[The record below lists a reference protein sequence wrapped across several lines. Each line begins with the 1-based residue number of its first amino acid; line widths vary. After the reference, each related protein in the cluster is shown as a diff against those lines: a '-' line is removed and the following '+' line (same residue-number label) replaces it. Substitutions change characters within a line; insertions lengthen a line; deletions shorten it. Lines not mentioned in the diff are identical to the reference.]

1 MKQYTF
7 KNREISWLD
16 FNSRVL
22 QEAED
27 SSVPLIE
34 RIRFIGIFSN
44 NLDEFYKVRYATVK
58 RIALSAKKQKKLYKG
73 LNAID
78 LLKEITKK
86 TISLQNRST
95 NALNTIIDKLKSQ
108 NIFFVDEKTIP
119 KQFINYINEFFVE
132 KIQPQLEIVVLD
144 EKSKFP
150 NLTDTSSFLTIKIIS
165 KSLDHK
171 YALIKIPTQLDRFL
185 VLNET
190 KRKYVILIDD
200 IIRFHLNEI
209 FEMFSPKTINAHM
222 IKISRDAELDFAYD
236 ISKSYLE
243 KISLS
248 IKNRSTGEPVR
259 FVYDNEIEKETLDFL
274 LDKLNFD
281 NNTDSIIP
289 GGKYH
294 NRRDYMS
301 FPSMNQ
307 NKLIY
312 KKLKPLD
319 IQNFD
324 LSKNI
329 FDTLKKRDYL
339 LHTPFHKFT
348 YILRFLSEASIDPAV
363 KKISI
368 TIYRLSKLSSV
379 ANALINAAKNGKEV
393 TVQIELQARFD
404 EKANIKY
411 AKLLE
416 QQGVKLIFGIQNLK
430 VHAKICVIER
440 KTPNGLEKYGFIST
454 GNFNES
460 TAKTYTDFTLFTHN
474 KQILNDMSKVFKF
487 FNANYKNFK
496 YEHLKLS
503 PFDTQS
509 FFTKMIKREIKN
521 AKKGLSASIKIKL
534 NSLTSYAMVE
544 ELYKASKE
552 GVKIKMIVRG
562 ICCLIPENEKNIEVI
577 SVVDRFLEHTRFF
590 IFNNN
595 GKNETYISSADW
607 MTRNLDNRVEV
618 TCPILNKNI
627 KDEINDI
634 FNIYWSDNVKSRR
647 VNTEIPNQ
655 YQVDLKSKKEK
666 RSQMEI
672 YNYYKLKLE
681 KQGRYR

>member
-16 FNSRVL
+16 FNARVL

-27 SSVPLIE
+27 SNVPLIE

-73 LNAID
+73 LTAID

-95 NALNTIIDKLKSQ
+95 NALNTIIDKLKSE
-108 NIFFVDEKTIP
+108 NIFFVDEKSIP
-119 KQFINYINEFFVE
+119 KKFINYINEYFIE

-165 KSLDHK
+165 KSFDHK

-190 KRKYVILIDD
+190 NCKYVILIDD
-200 IIRFHLNEI
+200 IIRYHLNEI
-209 FEMFSPKTINAHM
+209 FEIFSPKKINANM

-259 FVYDNEIEKETLDFL
+259 FVYDDKIEKETLDFL

-307 NKLIY
+307 NKLTY
-312 KKLKPLD
+312 EKLKPLNLY
-319 IQNFD
+319 NFD

-329 FDTLKKRDYL
+329 FDTIKERDYL

-348 YILRFLSEASIDPAV
+348 YILRFLTEASIDPSV
-363 KKISI
+363 TKISI

-416 QQGVKLIFGIQNLK
+416 EQGVKLIFGIQNLK
-430 VHAKICVIER
+430 VHAKICFIER
-440 KTPNGLEKYGFIST
+440 KTPKGLEKYGFIST

-474 KQILNDMSKVFKF
+474 KKILNDIAKIFKF

-496 YEHLKLS
+496 YDHLKLS

-509 FFTKMIKREIKN
+509 FFTKLIKREIKN
-521 AKKGLSASIKIKL
+521 AKKGLPASVKIKL

-544 ELYKASKE
+544 ELYKAAKQ
-552 GVKIKMIVRG
+552 GVKIKMIIRG

-618 TCPILNKNI
+618 TCPILDKSIN
-627 KDEINDI
+627 DEINDI
-634 FNIYWSDNVKSRR
+634 FNIYWSDNIKSRKI
-647 VNTEIPNQ
+647 NTEIPNQ
-655 YQVDLKSKKEK
+655 YQSNPKSKKGI
-666 RSQMEI
+666 RSQIEI

-681 KQGRYR
+681 K

>member
-1 MKQYTF
+1 MKDYTF
-7 KNREISWLD
+7 KNRELSWLD
-16 FNSRVL
+16 FNARVL

-27 SSVPLIE
+27 PNVPLIE

-58 RIALSAKKQKKLYKG
+58 RIALSGKKQKKLYQG

-86 TISLQNRST
+86 TIELQDRST
-95 NALNTIIDKLKSQ
+95 DALNSIINKLKSE
-108 NIFFVDEKTIP
+108 NIHFVDEKTIP
-119 KQFINYINEFFVE
+119 KKFIDLINDFFID
-132 KIQPQLEIVVLD
+132 KIQPQLEIVVLNK
-144 EKSKFP
+144 KSKFP
-150 NLTDTSSFLTIKIIS
+150 NLTDTSSFLTVKIIS
-165 KSLDHK
+165 KKQEQK
-171 YALIKIPTQLDRFL
+171 YALIKIPTKLDRFL
-185 VLNET
+185 VLSET
-190 KRKYVILIDD
+190 NQKYVILIDD

-209 FEMFSPKTINAHM
+209 FEIFSPQSIKANM

-248 IKNRSTGEPVR
+248 LKNRSSGEPVR

-274 LDKLNFD
+274 LDKLKFD
-281 NNTDSIIP
+281 HDTDSIIP

-301 FPSMNQ
+301 FPSMNK
-307 NKLIY
+307 NNLSY
-312 KKLKPLD
+312 KKFKPLD
-319 IQNFD
+319 LKGFD

-348 YILRFLSEASIDPAV
+348 YILRLLSEASIDPSV
-363 KKISI
+363 TKISI

-393 TVQIELQARFD
+393 VVQIELQARFD

-416 QQGVKLIFGIQNLK
+416 EQGVKLIFGIQNLK

-440 KTPNGLEKYGFIST
+440 KSSDGLEKFGFIST

-460 TAKTYTDFTLFTHN
+460 TAKIYTDFTLFTCD
-474 KQILNDMSKVFKF
+474 KKILNDISKVFKF
-487 FNANYKNFK
+487 FNANYKKFNFQ
-496 YEHLKLS
+496 HLKLS

-509 FFTKMIKREIKN
+509 FFTKMLKREIKN
-521 AKKGLSASIKIKL
+521 AKKGLPAYVKIKL

-544 ELYKASKE
+544 ELYKASRE

-562 ICCLIPENEKNIEVI
+562 ICCLLPENEKNIDVR

-618 TCPILNKNI
+618 TCPILDPNI
-627 KDEINDI
+627 KKEINDI
-634 FNIYWSDNVKSRR
+634 FEIYWSDNVKSRT
-647 VNTEIPNQ
+647 VNNEIPNQ
-655 YQVDLKSKKEK
+655 YQINQNSKKLI
-666 RSQMEI
+666 RSQIEI
-672 YNYYKLKLE
+672 NNYYKSKLE
-681 KQGRYR
+681 K

>member
-1 MKQYTF
+1 MKDYTF
-7 KNREISWLD
+7 KNRELSWLD
-16 FNSRVL
+16 FNARVL

-27 SSVPLIE
+27 PNVPLIE

-58 RIALSAKKQKKLYKG
+58 RIALSGKKQKKLYQG

-86 TISLQNRST
+86 TIELQDRST
-95 NALNTIIDKLKSQ
+95 YALNSIINKLKSE
-108 NIFFVDEKTIP
+108 NIHFVDEKTIP
-119 KQFINYINEFFVE
+119 EKFICLINDFFTD
-132 KIQPQLEIVVLD
+132 KIQPQLEIVVLNK
-144 EKSKFP
+144 KSKFP
-150 NLTDTSSFLTIKIIS
+150 NLTDTSSFLTVKIIS
-165 KSLDHK
+165 KKQEQK
-171 YALIKIPTQLDRFL
+171 YALIKIPTKLDRFL
-185 VLNET
+185 VLSEKNQ
-190 KRKYVILIDD
+190 KYVILIDD

-209 FEMFSPKTINAHM
+209 FEIFSPQSIKANM

-248 IKNRSTGEPVR
+248 LKNRSSGEPVR

-274 LDKLNFD
+274 LDKLKFD
-281 NNTDSIIP
+281 HDTDSIIP

-301 FPSMNQ
+301 FPSMNK
-307 NKLIY
+307 NNLSY
-312 KKLKPLD
+312 KKFEPLD
-319 IQNFD
+319 LKGFD

-348 YILRFLSEASIDPAV
+348 YILRLLSEASIDPSV
-363 KKISI
+363 TKISI

-393 TVQIELQARFD
+393 VVQIELQARFD

-416 QQGVKLIFGIQNLK
+416 EQGVKLIFGIQNLK

-440 KTPNGLEKYGFIST
+440 KSSDGLEKFGFIST

-460 TAKTYTDFTLFTHN
+460 TAKIYTDFTLFTCD
-474 KQILNDMSKVFKF
+474 KKILNDISKVFKF
-487 FNANYKNFK
+487 FNANYKKFNFQ
-496 YEHLKLS
+496 HLKLS

-509 FFTKMIKREIKN
+509 FFTKMLKREIKN
-521 AKKGLSASIKIKL
+521 AKKGLPAYVKIKL

-544 ELYKASKE
+544 ELYKASRE

-562 ICCLIPENEKNIEVI
+562 ICCLLPENEKNIEVR

-618 TCPILNKNI
+618 TCPILDPNI
-627 KDEINDI
+627 KKEINDI
-634 FNIYWSDNVKSRR
+634 FEIYWSDNVKSRT
-647 VNTEIPNQ
+647 VNNEIPNQ
-655 YQVDLKSKKEK
+655 YQINQNSKKLI
-666 RSQMEI
+666 RSQIEI
-672 YNYYKLKLE
+672 NNYYKSKLE
-681 KQGRYR
+681 K

>member
-1 MKQYTF
+1 MKDYTF
-7 KNREISWLD
+7 KNRELSWLD
-16 FNSRVL
+16 FNARVL

-27 SSVPLIE
+27 PNVPLIE

-58 RIALSAKKQKKLYKG
+58 RIALSGKKQKKLYQG

-86 TISLQNRST
+86 TIELQDRST
-95 NALNTIIDKLKSQ
+95 YALNSIINKLKSE
-108 NIFFVDEKTIP
+108 NIHFVDEKTIP
-119 KQFINYINEFFVE
+119 EKFIGLINDFFID
-132 KIQPQLEIVVLD
+132 KIQPQLEIVVLNK
-144 EKSKFP
+144 KSKFP
-150 NLTDTSSFLTIKIIS
+150 NLTDTSSFLTVKIIS
-165 KSLDHK
+165 KKQEQK
-171 YALIKIPTQLDRFL
+171 YALIKIPTKLDRFL
-185 VLNET
+185 VLSEKNQ
-190 KRKYVILIDD
+190 KYVILIDD

-209 FEMFSPKTINAHM
+209 FEIFSPQSIKANM

-248 IKNRSTGEPVR
+248 LKNRSSGEPVR

-274 LDKLNFD
+274 LDKLKFD
-281 NNTDSIIP
+281 HDTDSIIP

-301 FPSMNQ
+301 FPSMNK
-307 NKLIY
+307 NNLSY
-312 KKLKPLD
+312 KKFEPLD
-319 IQNFD
+319 LKGFD

-348 YILRFLSEASIDPAV
+348 YILRLLSEASIDPSV
-363 KKISI
+363 TKISI

-393 TVQIELQARFD
+393 VVQIELQARFD

-416 QQGVKLIFGIQNLK
+416 EQGVKLIFGIQNLK

-440 KTPNGLEKYGFIST
+440 KSSDGLEKFGFIST

-460 TAKTYTDFTLFTHN
+460 TAKIYTDFTLFTCD
-474 KQILNDMSKVFKF
+474 KKILNDISKVFKF
-487 FNANYKNFK
+487 FNANYKKFNFQ
-496 YEHLKLS
+496 HLKLS

-509 FFTKMIKREIKN
+509 FFTKMLKREIKN
-521 AKKGLSASIKIKL
+521 AKKGLPAYVKIKL

-544 ELYKASKE
+544 ELYKASRE

-562 ICCLIPENEKNIEVI
+562 ICCLLPENEKNIEVR

-618 TCPILNKNI
+618 TCPILDSNI
-627 KDEINDI
+627 KKEINDI
-634 FNIYWSDNVKSRR
+634 FEIYWSDNVKSRT
-647 VNTEIPNQ
+647 VNNEIPNQ
-655 YQVDLKSKKEK
+655 YQINQNSKKLI
-666 RSQMEI
+666 RSQIEI
-672 YNYYKLKLE
+672 NNYYKSKLE
-681 KQGRYR
+681 K